1 MRIRIVRAVVVAA
14 LSALWLATPARASFP
29 GADGRI
35 AFAHRTPN
43 GVEISTMAP
52 DGSDR
57 RMLTRRSISRDPA
70 WSADGARIAFVR
82 SDAGAPQELL
92 SMSAEGADVRRLSR
106 DVRLE
111 AWPAWSPD
119 GRRIA
124 LVTEGRRR
132 EYEIA
137 TVRADGGGWR
147 RLTRHSGSSD
157 PDWSPDGSR
166 IAFDVDGS
174 IATMGPHG
182 HRIHVLTTGFEPTW
196 APGGLRIAFAD
207 GGDLWTI
214 RPDGSG
220 RVRLTSTGI
229 DESSPAWSPSGRRIA
244 YLRTRSN
251 DEASRYLAAIWTIRP
266 DGTDATRLIRR
277 VSEDQ
282 LPLEAPAWQPR
293 PAG

>member
-1 MRIRIVRAVVVAA
+1 M
-14 LSALWLATPARASFP
+14 
-29 GADGRI
+29 
-35 AFAHRTPN
+35 
-43 GVEISTMAP
+43 
-52 DGSDR
+52 
-57 RMLTRRSISRDPA
+57 
-70 WSADGARIAFVR
+70 SAD
-82 SDAGAPQELL
+82 
-92 SMSAEGADVRRLSR
+92 GADVRRLSR

-166 IAFDVDGS
+166 IAFDVDGA
-174 IATMGPHG
+174 IATMGPRG
-182 HRIHVLTTGFEPTW
+182 NGVRVLTDGFEPTW
-196 APGGLRIAFAD
+196 APGGHRIAFAD

-214 RPDGSG
+214 RPDGTG

-229 DESSPAWSPSGRRIA
+229 EESSPAWSPSGRRIA

-251 DEASRYLAAIWTIRP
+251 DEASRYLAAIWTVRS
-266 DGTDATRLIRR
+266 DGTGATRLMRR